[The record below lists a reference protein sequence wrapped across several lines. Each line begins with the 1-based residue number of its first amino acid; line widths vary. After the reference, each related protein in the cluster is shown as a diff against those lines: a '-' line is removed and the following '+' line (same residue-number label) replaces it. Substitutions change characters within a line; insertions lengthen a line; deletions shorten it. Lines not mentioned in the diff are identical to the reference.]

1 MRRLTLAL
9 LFLAAMAAT
18 SVAQPSLTPISDPE
32 TPPEPTAAAVATQ
45 KSEGLATGLS
55 IGTTFGGLAM
65 IVVGASVRSGA
76 IETIGGAAVFVGPSA
91 GHIYAGE
98 NGHAVGMTLLRSAGA
113 ATFLYGL
120 ITDTVVAEGPR
131 EYSQHPSARP
141 LMVLGAAAFLGGT
154 LYDMFD
160 AHRAVRRANAETGI
174 VVAPLINAQ
183 TAGVAVTGR
192 F

>member
-1 MRRLTLAL
+1 MRRLLLAPL
-9 LFLAAMAAT
+9 CLGAMVT
-18 SVAQPSLTPISDPE
+18 SAVAQPSLTPSSDPE
-32 TPPEPTAAAVATQ
+32 TPPVPTAAVATQ
-45 KSEGLATGLS
+45 KSDGLATGLA

-65 IVVGASVRSGA
+65 IVAGATVHSGA
-76 IETIGGAAVFVGPSA
+76 IATLGGVAVLVGPSA

-98 NGHAVGMTLLRSAGA
+98 SGHAVGMTLLRAAGA
-113 ATFLYGL
+113 ATFFYGL
-120 ITDTVVAEGPR
+120 INDTIVADGPN

-141 LMVLGAAAFLGGT
+141 LMVLGAAAFVGGT

-160 AHRAVRRANAETGI
+160 AHRAARRANAETGL
-174 VVAPLINAQ
+174 VVAPMVGAR